1 MTSTVTSLTSPFTR
15 RRALIA
21 AATASVA
28 LAVAACGGTD
38 DKDEAAGSGGGL
50 RKIQVAL
57 DWTPNTNHT
66 GLYVAQSKGYFK
78 AHGLEVEIVQPGD
91 ADPGTLVAADKIPFA
106 VSAQEALTQAR
117 AQGAP
122 LVSVAAVIQH
132 NTSGFAS
139 PKDRGL
145 TRPAQYAGKTY
156 GGFGGAIE
164 EPLLKSIVQ
173 ADGGDA
179 SAIKTVNVGDA
190 DFFAATKKGID
201 FEWIFYGWTGI
212 EAELRNAPVNIQYVK
227 DYNPALDF
235 YTPILITNE
244 KRISQDPELVKSFVA
259 AASEGYGYAA
269 KNPADA
275 ASILLAAAPDLDKDL
290 VGKSQAW
297 LSPKYQDDAARWGEQ
312 KPEVWTNF
320 SQWLLDQKVLTTKV
334 DATKAY
340 TNDFLP

>member
-1 MTSTVTSLTSPFTR
+1 MTSTFLKR
-15 RRALIA
+15 RHVLVAF
-21 AATASVA
+21 ATASAVLA
-28 LAVAACGGTD
+28 LSACGGAD
-38 DKDEAAGSGGGL
+38 DEKAGADGL

-66 GLYVAQSKGYFK
+66 GLYVAQSKGFFK

-91 ADPGTLVAADKIPFA
+91 ADPGALVAADKIPFA
-106 VSAQEALTQAR
+106 ISAQEALTQAR
-117 AQGAP
+117 AEGAP

-139 PKDRGL
+139 PKDRNL

-156 GGFGGAIE
+156 GGYGGAIE

-179 SAIKTVNVGDA
+179 STIKTVNVGDA

-201 FEWIFYGWTGI
+201 VEWIFYGWTGI
-212 EAELRNAPVNIQYVK
+212 EAELRDEPVNIQYVK

-244 KRISQDPELVKSFVA
+244 KRISQDPELVKAFVA

-290 VGKSQAW
+290 VTRSQEW
-297 LSPKYQDDAARWGEQ
+297 LSPRYQDDAARWGEQ
-312 KPEVWTNF
+312 KPEVWTTF
-320 SQWLLDQKVLTTKV
+320 SQWLFDNKVLSTQV
-334 DATKAY
+334 DAAKAY
-340 TNDFLP
+340 TNDYLP